1 MEEKEGEDQDD
12 SLQADAISHY
22 KKMIK
27 VSQVDNTV
35 SDAAAAQLYEE
46 QIK

>member
-12 SLQADAISHY
+12 SLHASIALENS

-27 VSQVDNTV
+27 VSQIDNTV
-35 SDAAAAQLYEE
+35 TSSDATQ
-46 QIK
+46 

>member
-22 KKMIK
+22 KKMLK
-27 VSQVDNTV
+27 VSQIDNTGA
-35 SDAAAAQLYEE
+35 SDATQ
-46 QIK
+46 QN

>member
-12 SLQADAISHY
+12 SLHVDAISHS

-27 VSQVDNTV
+27 VSQIDNTV
-35 SDAAAAQLYEE
+35 ASDAAQQNEE
-46 QIK
+46 EIK